1 MAEAAPSGN
10 SGPGYAKV
18 PDYQI
23 DIMPAGKSVRI
34 EVNGQTI
41 VDSENALLMRE
52 QNHQPVYYFPQS
64 DVRMANFQRTDNV
77 THCPFKGDASYWTLT
92 VADRVLENVMWSY
105 ELPCDEV
112 SAVKEYVAFYR
123 DRLDD
128 WYEDGELILGSA
140 HG

>member
-10 SGPGYAKV
+10 SGPGYAKN

-23 DIMPAGKSVRI
+23 DIAPARKSVRI

-41 VDSENALLMRE
+41 VDSDNALLMRE

-64 DVRMANFQRTDNV
+64 DVRMAHFQRTENA
-77 THCPFKGDASYWTLT
+77 THCPFKGNASYWTLS
-92 VADRVLENVMWSY
+92 VVDRVLENVMWSY
-105 ELPCDEV
+105 EAPCNEV

-128 WYEDGELILGSA
+128 WYEDGELILDSA